1 MSRSDPEARP
11 RAGFGQSLSRR
22 RVLKGA
28 AALGVGAPIAAAL
41 DASRSV
47 SAQATGVPVVILEG
61 EPNNLNPIISSSRVT
76 FTVLDQVNGFLA
88 RYDKDFN
95 VSPALATS
103 WEAVDD
109 KTVRFHLRTGVKF
122 HNGDEMTADDVK
134 FSIEAHLDPAQ
145 GSGIRARLAAVD
157 HVDADDPATATVHLK
172 EPYAPLL
179 DVLID
184 RVPIL
189 PKSVYATPNA
199 AQDAP
204 VGCGPFKF
212 DEWSKNS
219 YIQLSKFADH
229 WEAGSPKTDGL
240 KFLFLPDYNAAKSS
254 LLSKQSDVL
263 LYLNPADIPSL
274 AQESDLVVSAT
285 PLLGFWWVGV
295 SAQNATVKDKK
306 IGQAIKLLLK
316 RQDFIDYA
324 LAGHGAPAVVPIPKN
339 SPFYSPELEYAAD
352 TDQAKAMFAAA
363 GNPKLKLTVPNTPE
377 EGPMGVVLQS
387 QLKGIG
393 IDVELETLD
402 VPAFIERI
410 FTNKDFEIMIVGDT
424 AGPDPASLLNSY
436 YLSDSPTN
444 VQGYNNP
451 NVDTLLKQAT
461 AVTDVAQRK
470 DLYKQALAIALDDSP
485 MVWIAQGE
493 RSSGY
498 WDYLDGFVN
507 LPTLRY
513 ELWKLTFTRAK

>member
-1 MSRSDPEARP
+1 MDRSDSEAR
-11 RAGFGQSLSRR
+11 RQNSGTALNRR
-22 RVLKGA
+22 TVLKGA
-28 AALGVGAPIAAAL
+28 AAIGAGLPLAVAATGPRGA
-41 DASRSV
+41 
-47 SAQATGVPVVILEG
+47 SAQITGVPVIILDG
-61 EPNNLNPIISSSRVT
+61 EPNNLSPIIASSRVT

-95 VSPALATS
+95 ISPALATS
-103 WEAVDD
+103 WDAVDD
-109 KTVRFHLRTGVKF
+109 KTLRFHLRTGVKF
-122 HNGDEMTADDVK
+122 HNGEEMTADDVK

-145 GSGIRARLAAVD
+145 GSGIRARLAAID
-157 HVDADDPATATVHLK
+157 HVDAEDPATATIHLK
-172 EPYAPLL
+172 EPFAPLL

-189 PKSVYATPNA
+189 PKSVYSTPNA
-199 AQDAP
+199 AQESP

-229 WEAGSPKTDGL
+229 WEEGSPKTDGL
-240 KFLFLPDYNAAKSS
+240 KFLFLPDYNSAKAS

-263 LYLNPADIPSL
+263 LYLNPADLPSL
-274 AQESDLVVSAT
+274 ASETDLVVSPT
-285 PLLGFWWVGV
+285 PLLGFWWVGIT
-295 SAQNATVKDKK
+295 ATNEAVKDKN
-306 IGQAIKLLLK
+306 IGQAIKLLMQ
-316 RQDFIDYA
+316 RQDFIDFA
-324 LAGHGAPAVVPIPKN
+324 LAGHGAPAVVPIPAN
-339 SPFYSPELEYAAD
+339 SPFYSPELEYAPD
-352 TDQAKAMFAAA
+352 IDQAKSILAAA

-387 QLKGIG
+387 QLKDAG
-393 IDVELETLD
+393 IDAELETLD

-410 FTNKDFEIMIVGDT
+410 FTNKDFELMICGDT

-444 VQGYNNP
+444 VQSYNNP
-451 NVDTLLKQAT
+451 TVDTLLNQAT
-461 AVTDVAQRK
+461 ATTDVPQRK
-470 DLYKQALAIALDDSP
+470 DFYKQALALALEDSP

-498 WDYLDGFVN
+498 WNYLDGFVN

-513 ELWKLTFTRAK
+513 ELWKLEFTSEK